1 MGPPR
6 NTDTVVAPAVING
19 FPFALLPRLQ
29 QCEED
34 IVIKD
39 SQIRGLK
46 EELVHQDDLVAK
58 LQKEKRQLAD
68 SRQKTEEDLQVNQSL
83 DC

>member
-1 MGPPR
+1 M
-6 NTDTVVAPAVING
+6 
-19 FPFALLPRLQ
+19 
-29 QCEED
+29 
-34 IVIKD
+34 KD

-68 SRQKTEEDLQVNQSL
+68 SRQKTEEDLQVNRDLIDARIPLLSTTNPTPTLAGRRGQSQPL
-83 DC
+83 E

>member
-1 MGPPR
+1 M
-6 NTDTVVAPAVING
+6 ING
-19 FPFALLPRLQ
+19 FLFVAPRRLQ

-68 SRQKTEEDLQVNQSL
+68 SRQKTEEDLQVNPSL

>member
-1 MGPPR
+1 M
-6 NTDTVVAPAVING
+6 ING
-19 FPFALLPRLQ
+19 FPFVAPRRLQ

-68 SRQKTEEDLQVNQSL
+68 SRQKTEEDLQVNPSL